1 MILVP
6 AFTVLVLVRLV
17 IFSLVRSADS
27 LPKSFLKFLG
37 YYLLVGSTL
46 ERLLLGWVVIYIAF
60 GDASWGLSTNEFWKD
75 QLSGIYFVK
84 EWLYSWAWND
94 MLNFILAYFLAIL
107 FLAMRTT
114 LTTLVALWALSASR
128 R

>member
-1 MILVP
+1 MFVA
-6 AFTVLVLVRLV
+6 AFAALVLAGLV
-17 IFSLVRSADS
+17 IFALVRNADS
-27 LPKSFLKFLG
+27 LPKSFLKFVG
-37 YYLLVGSTL
+37 YFLLAGSTIEL
-46 ERLLLGWVVIYIAF
+46 FLLGWVVIYIAF
-60 GDASWGLSTNEFWKD
+60 GDASWGLSTNEFWKQ

-94 MLNFILAYFLAIL
+94 LLNFFLAYLPAVL

-114 LTTLVALWALSASR
+114 GTTMVGLGALSASR